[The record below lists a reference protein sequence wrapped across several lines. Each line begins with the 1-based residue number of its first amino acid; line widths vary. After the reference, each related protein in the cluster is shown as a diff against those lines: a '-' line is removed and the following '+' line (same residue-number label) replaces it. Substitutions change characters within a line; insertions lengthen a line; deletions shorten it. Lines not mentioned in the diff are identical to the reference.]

1 VTLSILPLPKA
12 CPTVIFV
19 RQHKTVDEKTK
30 ICYNNHMLSKKEFE
44 MSALVEYTLELYKS
58 DKRKKEGKRLVAKE
72 EFAPVTRDY
81 IRAVIESKT
90 KLGFIVE
97 AHETWVTKRNMMTGK
112 TYKERYDT
120 PYFCS
125 PSSET
130 FWSM

>member
-1 VTLSILPLPKA
+1 
-12 CPTVIFV
+12 
-19 RQHKTVDEKTK
+19 
-30 ICYNNHMLSKKEFE
+30 
-44 MSALVEYTLELYKS
+44 MSTLVEYTLELYKN
-58 DKRKKEGKRLVAKE
+58 DKRRKEGLRLVAKE

-81 IRAVIESKT
+81 IQAVIKSKT
-90 KLGFIVE
+90 KLGFVVK

-125 PSSET
+125 PASET